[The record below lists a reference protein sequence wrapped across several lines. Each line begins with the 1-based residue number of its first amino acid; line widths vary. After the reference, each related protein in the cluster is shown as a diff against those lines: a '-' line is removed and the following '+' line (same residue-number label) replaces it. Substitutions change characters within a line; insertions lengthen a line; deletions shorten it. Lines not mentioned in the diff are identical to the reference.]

1 MPTNPLAGHTA
12 AQNTDSGD
20 NGLREGDSLSS
31 PTLTNVL
38 EGIHGNGIVRLQD
51 GAYDSSR
58 NETNSGNQPGS
69 MTKHSDVW
77 KLNVQ
82 GGLAVLDGVLYEFGG
97 GPGGTGSVV
106 QLGTHGTGSAL
117 SATGEESMYVI
128 YATPKDTDGHLH
140 VSAAGG
146 SPVQTSTGIYPQLPD
161 THLIT
166 TATTNDKIVVLG
178 TVRCSHT
185 TTGGGSNAHNVQ
197 IDELNDKRHFL
208 SSAAKYMVPLT
219 ASGLDDGAGGAGT
232 KHIVRGAD
240 KGITTAA
247 ELRNMNGEMTS
258 PVDGDFGNAHT
269 GGGGLID
276 VTAMW
281 ASHANNEAANLT
293 AAMTASDAGY
303 GHGPSRGRDRGGNST
318 RDILFYA
325 GQDNA
330 GAGMPAIRLSGRGVD
345 APTGAISAADW
356 KITANGDSIF
366 ILQANAAVVL
376 TPVGEFP
383 EGHIIEIR
391 NIGSSTIQFST
402 FSGAKVAA
410 TTGYA
415 RYVWEGSA
423 WVELF
428 RV

>member
-1 MPTNPLAGHTA
+1 MATNPLAGHTA
-12 AQNTDSGD
+12 AQNTDNGD

-31 PTLTNVL
+31 PTLTNML
-38 EGIHGNGIVRLQD
+38 EGIHGNGIIRLQD

-69 MTKHSDVW
+69 MTKHSDIW

-97 GPGGTGSVV
+97 GPGGAGSVV
-106 QLGTHGTGSAL
+106 ELGTHGTGSAL
-117 SATGEESMYVI
+117 GAAGEQSVYVI
-128 YATPKDTDGHLH
+128 YVTPKGTDGHLH

-146 SPVQTSTGIYPQLPD
+146 PPVQTSTGIYPQLPD

-166 TATTNDKIVVLG
+166 NATTNEKIIVIG
-178 TVRCSHT
+178 TVRCSYT
-185 TTGGGSNAHNVQ
+185 TTGGGSNSHNVQ
-197 IDELNDKRHFL
+197 IDELNDQRHFI
-208 SSAAKYMVPLT
+208 SSAARYMVPLT
-219 ASGLDDGAGGAGT
+219 ASGLDDGSGGAGT
-232 KHIVRGAD
+232 KHIVRGAT

-247 ELRNMNGEMTS
+247 ELLNMNGEMTS
-258 PVDGDFGNAHT
+258 PVDGNFGAGHA

-281 ASHANNEAANLT
+281 VSHANNEAASLT
-293 AAMTASDAGY
+293 AGPSASDAGY
-303 GHGPSRGRDRGGNST
+303 GHGPSRGRDRAGNAT

-345 APTGAISAADW
+345 ATSAALTTASADW
-356 KITANGDSIF
+356 DVTPSGDSIF
-366 ILQANAAVVL
+366 ILQANAAITL
-376 TPVGEFP
+376 TPTGQFP
-383 EGHIIEIR
+383 EGHIIEVR
-391 NIGSSTIQFST
+391 NTGSSTIAFA
-402 FSGAKVAA
+402 GLA
-410 TTGYA
+410 TIGTNVYA

-423 WVELF
+423 WIELF

>member
-1 MPTNPLAGHTA
+1 
-12 AQNTDSGD
+12 
-20 NGLREGDSLSS
+20 
-31 PTLTNVL
+31 
-38 EGIHGNGIVRLQD
+38 
-51 GAYDSSR
+51 
-58 NETNSGNQPGS
+58 
-69 MTKHSDVW
+69 MTKHSDIW

-97 GPGGTGSVV
+97 GPGGAGSVV
-106 QLGTHGTGSAL
+106 ELGTHGTGSAL
-117 SATGEESMYVI
+117 GAAGEQSVYVI
-128 YATPKDTDGHLH
+128 YVTPKGTDGHLH

-146 SPVQTSTGIYPQLPD
+146 PPVQTSTGIYPQLPD

-166 TATTNDKIVVLG
+166 NATTNEKIIVIG
-178 TVRCSHT
+178 TVRCSYT
-185 TTGGGSNAHNVQ
+185 TTGGGSNSHNVQ
-197 IDELNDKRHFL
+197 IDELNDKRHFI
-208 SSAAKYMVPLT
+208 SSAARYMVPLT
-219 ASGLDDGAGGAGT
+219 ASGLDDGSGGAGT
-232 KHIVRGAD
+232 KHIVRGAT

-247 ELRNMNGEMTS
+247 ELLNMNGEMTS
-258 PVDGDFGNAHT
+258 PVDGNFGAGHA

-281 ASHANNEAANLT
+281 ASHANNEAPNY
-293 AAMTASDAGY
+293 AAAPSASDAGY
-303 GHGPSRGRDRGGNST
+303 GHGPSRGRDRAGNTT

-345 APTGAISAADW
+345 APTNAISAATW
-356 KITANGDSIF
+356 TVTANGDSIF
-366 ILQANAAVVL
+366 ILNATGAVVL
-376 TPVGEFP
+376 TPAGQFP

-391 NIGSSTIQFST
+391 NIGSSTIT
-402 FSGAKVAA
+402 FAGLTAVAA

-423 WVELF
+423 WLELF